1 MSSSRFARSSRPS
14 RAGSTLLLL
23 GALALATGCAANEE
37 RRDRTEVERLVR
49 NGQYSEGVE
58 LAAEL
63 RDAAPDNEEAVEL
76 HRVATIALYLDQAR
90 TATLDNRDLDALG
103 WLNKGLEVDPT
114 HPLLLQWREKTRNKV
129 AVRLIDA
136 GDEMF
141 TQGELEAAASSYRTV
156 LIYIPEHVEAR
167 EGLEQVTIVMA
178 YRESL
183 GEDYYRDG
191 VRALSDYRL
200 RQARRGFQATSKYL
214 PASTR
219 AERRGGEVDELL
231 AQQRV
236 AVAQGF
242 ESEGLYAAAHN
253 EYRFALLLDPNNVT
267 AQDGLERLATEAE
280 AAELLRAAQM
290 KIYRREF
297 NKAQELIAQGAEK
310 SQLQSEAFR
319 ELEAKIEDIRF
330 DTMYR
335 KAFDFERD
343 GRYIEAI
350 AAYETLL
357 AEVDYFKDA
366 TARMGTLEGYIEM
379 ADSYWE
385 KAEAEED
392 PTVRLQHLRS
402 IEGFWPDYPGL
413 ADRIESLQ
421 ETVDAQG

>member
-1 MSSSRFARSSRPS
+1 MSSSRFARASRLPL
-14 RAGSTLLLL
+14 TLLLL
-23 GALALATGCAANEE
+23 GALALAAGCAGREE
-37 RRDRTEVERLVR
+37 SRDRNEVERLVR
-49 NGQYSEGVE
+49 NGQFSEGVE

-63 RDAAPDNEEAVEL
+63 RDATPDDEEFVEL

-90 TATLDNRDLDALG
+90 TATLDDRDLDALG
-103 WLNKGLEVDPT
+103 WLNKGLELDPT
-114 HPLLLQWREKTRNKV
+114 HPLLLQWHEKTRNKV
-129 AVRLIDA
+129 AGRLIDA
-136 GDEMF
+136 GDQMF
-141 TQGELEAAASSYRTV
+141 TQGDLEAAASSYRTV
-156 LIYIPEHVEAR
+156 LVYIPDHIEAR
-167 EGLEQVTIVMA
+167 EGLEQVTVVMA

-183 GEDYYRDG
+183 GEGYYRDG

-219 AERRGGEVDELL
+219 AERRGGEVDVLL
-231 AQQRV
+231 SQQRIT
-236 AVAQGF
+236 VAQGF
-242 ESEGLYAAAHN
+242 EAQGLYAAALN

-267 AQDGLERLATEAE
+267 GQDGLERLATEAE

-310 SQLQSEAFR
+310 SQLQSEAFA

-335 KAFDFERD
+335 TAFDLERD
-343 GRYIEAI
+343 GRYVEAI
-350 AAYETLL
+350 SGYEALL

-366 TARMGTLEGYIEM
+366 RARMGTLEGYIEM

-392 PTVRLQHLRS
+392 LGLKLQHLRS
-402 IEGFWPDYPGL
+402 IEGFWPDYPELG
-413 ADRIESLQ
+413 DRIEAL
-421 ETVDAQG
+421 EERVDAQG